1 VTDCKTWPRSKV
13 RLSRKK
19 KNKKAL
25 LRQILTNE
33 FYVAGAIIWRGE
45 TFLQV
50 KDEDGNILPVLF
62 NAKLLEIIPK
72 P

>member
-1 VTDCKTWPRSKV
+1 
-13 RLSRKK
+13 
-19 KNKKAL
+19 